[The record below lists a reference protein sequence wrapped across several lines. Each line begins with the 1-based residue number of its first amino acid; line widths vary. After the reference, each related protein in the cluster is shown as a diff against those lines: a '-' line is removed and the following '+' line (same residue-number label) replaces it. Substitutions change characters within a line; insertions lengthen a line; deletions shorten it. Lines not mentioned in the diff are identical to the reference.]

1 MRQKTYQVAYR
12 ITRGSLFCCLVVS
25 LVYTVTCINEPH
37 LSSLVKDTKNQFVP
51 RVLLL
56 LTHAYCGLCGF
67 GSKTVITILSTT
79 EQI

>member
-12 ITRGSLFCCLVVS
+12 IAHGSLFCCLVVS
-25 LVYTVTCINEPH
+25 LVYTVINEPH
-37 LSSLVKDTKNQFVP
+37 LSSSVKDTKYQFV
-51 RVLLL
+51 LL